1 MVGDVTFVHKLYG
14 GNRMNRNKK
23 IVGIISGAVLVL
35 AIIVVFGI
43 IYATF
48 TQQLTINGQAEV
60 KNSRWRI
67 VFTNVGNKNLVGTAK
82 ELTAPTLNQ
91 SATIINAYSVSL
103 TSPGDSA
110 SYDVVVK
117 NEGTY
122 PAIISS
128 VTVKNPICTGV
139 NQGSDN
145 NAIATQAATDATN
158 VCGKLTYT
166 FKNVPG
172 ATTLAEAQNVTTGL
186 TDVAAGQTLDPNES
200 KVMRVTLTYN
210 SFDDA
215 TLLPKDD
222 VNISNLDIAINYAQ
236 NGLSGQTHSTTTQPY
251 QP

>member
-1 MVGDVTFVHKLYG
+1 
-14 GNRMNRNKK
+14 MNKNKK
-23 IVGIISGAVLVL
+23 MVGIISGAVLVL

-43 IYATF
+43 VYAAF
-48 TQQLTINGQAEV
+48 TQQLTINGTGKVEGS
-60 KNSRWRI
+60 NWRI

-82 ELTAPTLNQ
+82 ELTAPTVNPN
-91 SATIINAYSVSL
+91 ATIINAYSVTL

-122 PAIISS
+122 PAVISS
-128 VTVKNPICTGV
+128 VTLKNPVCTGV
-139 NQGSDN
+139 NADSEDS
-145 NAIATQAATDATN
+145 AIAAQAATDASN
-158 VCGKLTYT
+158 VCDKLTYT

-172 ATTLAEAQNVTTGL
+172 ATTLAEAANITTGL

-210 SFDDA
+210 AFNDH
-215 TLLPKDD
+215 TLLAKND
-222 VNISNLDIAINYAQ
+222 VNISNLDIALNYAQ
-236 NGLSGQTHSTTTQPY
+236 NGLSGQNHSNTTQPY